1 MIVQMS
7 RPTDSPRQKR
17 SQAGRLEDQLCFA
30 LYAATNAMTR
40 TYRPLLTELDIT
52 YPQYL
57 VLLVLWERDGIRLG
71 EIAEELYLA
80 THAVSP
86 IIDRLEEAGLVQRET
101 DVNDARSMRVVLT
114 KAGRAMESDAAQVQE
129 AVRCHAELSSADIT
143 ELRTH
148 LRVLTENLLAE

>member
-7 RPTDSPRQKR
+7 RSIDSPRQKR

-52 YPQYL
+52 YPQCL